1 MTTGSRIF
9 RNFAA
14 LSVGQVVSM
23 TCSLIVAVILARV
36 LGPASY
42 GILGFGAALLSYLGL
57 VVNMGLD
64 VHGVRVISHD
74 PEQTGAL
81 VGFVLIFRVI
91 ISAALFAIL
100 LGGLDYINQPE
111 MVKIVVLIQGCGLFF
126 VALNLDFV
134 FQAMQQMKVMAARQ
148 IAASLMALIAVFILI
163 TSPADLYKAAGIP
176 AAVNMVT
183 AVVVL
188 IIFLNSSGV
197 RIEIRRGFSM
207 ARDLLKSSVPVAL
220 MAALN
225 TIYVSLD
232 IVILQFMRPQDEVG
246 LYVVASRVL
255 ALAVVPAGILHSVFL
270 PALSSVFDDDERRYG
285 IARKY
290 ARTIILLGAAVGVGG
305 TILAVPVIDV
315 LFGEAFAG
323 AGISSIILMVSAG
336 MVYLTLAYGTPL
348 LGWRRDR
355 VYFKVLVGGAALNVV
370 LNFALIPFYGIEG
383 AAVATLITQ
392 STVCLSLL
400 LIVRSAFAINFSDL
414 VLKSI
419 GLAILCGMPTY
430 FVPQIYDLPTLVDL
444 TLSAVTFGSLFCLL
458 AVRLQFVTV
467 TEIKGLFS

>member
-285 IARKY
+285 IAR
-290 ARTIILLGAAVGVGG
+290 
-305 TILAVPVIDV
+305 
-315 LFGEAFAG
+315 
-323 AGISSIILMVSAG
+323 
-336 MVYLTLAYGTPL
+336 
-348 LGWRRDR
+348 
-355 VYFKVLVGGAALNVV
+355 
-370 LNFALIPFYGIEG
+370 
-383 AAVATLITQ
+383 
-392 STVCLSLL
+392 
-400 LIVRSAFAINFSDL
+400 
-414 VLKSI
+414 
-419 GLAILCGMPTY
+419 
-430 FVPQIYDLPTLVDL
+430 
-444 TLSAVTFGSLFCLL
+444 
-458 AVRLQFVTV
+458 
-467 TEIKGLFS
+467 